1 LDGLI
6 TAAFTAR
13 QQAQLGF
20 LPAGGPLLKP
30 NHKPECASFTETGDG
45 LKPPTQLPGFPS
57 QHPELKPQS
66 NFPAGWVRACRRRE
80 MPNRCRSVMA
90 GGRSS
95 IRAGKDQQPLKAQHR
110 ECRLQKCIRTAE
122 GIEIDQIKEGPIEIS
137 LPKETVRRL
146 TGGVQGKT

>member
-1 LDGLI
+1 MKTSKG
-6 TAAFTAR
+6 TFKQR
-13 QQAQLGF
+13 
-20 LPAGGPLLKP
+20 K
-30 NHKPECASFTETGDG
+30 NRSDG

-95 IRAGKDQQPLKAQHR
+95 IRACKDQQTPKTKHR
-110 ECRLQKCIRTAE
+110 ESRLQEGVRTSE
-122 GIEIDQIKEGPIEIS
+122 SIEIDQIKEGPIEIG
-137 LPKETVRRL
+137 LPEETVRCL
-146 TGGVQGKT
+146 TGGPQGKTRYALKRLKIRRQQGAAV